1 MTAAAFSAADT
12 RPEQVADV
20 VRDLRTAAPVWDA
33 AGVEHRIAVLERWA
47 AVLQER
53 REDVVGALAKDT
65 GRHALSTMEFDSV
78 LASVARGSAWAREL
92 LGAESTR
99 VSSDPGVAISD
110 VSVPL
115 GLVGVISP
123 WNFPLQLALID
134 AVPALLMG
142 CAVVVKP
149 TELCPEFVAPL
160 RETVRAVPEL
170 DAVLQ
175 LVEGGPEVG
184 SQIVGSVDV
193 VCFTGSVATGRK
205 VAVAAAEAFIPSF
218 LELGGKDAALVL
230 PGADPVVAAEAVLWG
245 GTANTG
251 QSCMSIERVYV
262 VEELAETF
270 IEHLTRRAAEIT
282 LVGVEEGGQVGPF
295 IDPRQADVVA
305 GQLASAVAS
314 GAEVRCGGTVEEHGG
329 RRFMRPTVVTGVDHS
344 MELMVEETF
353 GPVLAVMVVADAEEA
368 VRLANDTKFGLSG
381 CVFGEPQLAVE
392 AARQIDAGGIS
403 VNDVLLT
410 GLVPEGEKQAFK
422 TSGLGPSRMGRASL
436 TRFRRQRV
444 VLERLAP
451 QVQPWWYR

>member
-1 MTAAAFSAADT
+1 MTSIDTTSVVSASV
-12 RPEQVADV
+12 PDV
-20 VRDLRTAAPVWDA
+20 VRDLRAAASDWDE
-33 AGVEHRIAVLERWA
+33 AGVEHRISVLERWA
-47 AVLQER
+47 DVL
-53 REDVVGALAKDT
+53 REQRGVVVEALSHDT
-65 GRHALSTMEFDSV
+65 GRVELSDMEFDSV
-78 LASVARGSAWAREL
+78 ITSIQRGSGWAREL
-92 LGAESTR
+92 LAAEATR
-99 VSSDPGVAISD
+99 TSSNPGVEITD
-110 VSVPL
+110 VSAPL

-142 CAVVVKP
+142 CPVVVKP
-149 TELCPEFVAPL
+149 TELCPRFVAPL
-160 RETVRAVPEL
+160 RESVRAVPEL
-170 DAVLQ
+170 DAVLRF
-175 LVEGGPEVG
+175 VEGGPEVG
-184 SQIVGSVDV
+184 AEIVRQVDV

-205 VAVAAAEAFIPSF
+205 VAVAAAESFIPSF

-262 VEELAETF
+262 VEELAESF
-270 IEHLTRRAAEIT
+270 LEHLTDRAGGIG
-282 LVGVEEGGQVGPF
+282 LVGVDEDGQVGPF

-305 GQLASAVAS
+305 GQLERAVAR
-314 GAEVRCGGTVEEHGG
+314 GATVRVGGALEEHGG
-329 RRFMRPTVVTGVDHS
+329 RRFMRPTVVTDVDHS
-344 MELMVEETF
+344 MEIMVEETF
-353 GPVLAVMVVADAEEA
+353 GPVLAVMVVADADEA
-368 VRLANDTKFGLSG
+368 LRLANDTKFGLSG
-381 CVFGEPQLAVE
+381 CVFGEPELAVSV
-392 AARQIDAGGIS
+392 ARRLQAGGIS

-444 VLERLAP
+444 VLQRTAP